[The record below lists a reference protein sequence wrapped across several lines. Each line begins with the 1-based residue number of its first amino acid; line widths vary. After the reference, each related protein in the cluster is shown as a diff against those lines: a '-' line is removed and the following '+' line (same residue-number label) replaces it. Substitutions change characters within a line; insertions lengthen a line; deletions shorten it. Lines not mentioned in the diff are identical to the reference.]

1 MGDEFLK
8 FNKIAP
14 LVVGAG
20 FFLWGSPVHA
30 SEIEQQM
37 KQNQDQL
44 NQVHQQTQT
53 FLSQIEHYLQEM
65 NENKTK
71 EEDFEKAVLK
81 EKDVYQ
87 KKEQEIEKLRHKY
100 NRLSKSNDEIL
111 TPKELKKKT
120 NQLIDLKDKIR
131 FLDEKAEKYLKIIE
145 GG

>member
-44 NQVHQQTQT
+44 NQVHKQTQT

-71 EEDFEKAVLK
+71 EEDFEMLADKAMVDPCKPGNPREVTK
-81 EKDVYQ
+81 EDF
-87 KKEQEIEKLRHKY
+87 IMLY
-100 NRLSKSNDEIL
+100 N
-111 TPKELKKKT
+111 
-120 NQLIDLKDKIR
+120 
-131 FLDEKAEKYLKIIE
+131 KAW
-145 GG
+145 